1 MRLSRVKIA
10 SAVALIGAVGVTAA
24 AVAGGRS
31 SFETDL
37 SGYEEVPATIS
48 TGGSGTFEARL
59 NRSGTE
65 LKWRLHYED
74 LEGAVQQAHIH
85 FGARR
90 LANGISVFLCSN
102 LGNGPAGTQ
111 ACPAPPATIEG
122 TATAADVI
130 GPANQGIAAGELGEL
145 LRAMRAGV
153 TYANVH
159 TALYPTGEVRGQ
171 IDSDRGRHGGH

>member
-10 SAVALIGAVGVTAA
+10 SAVALIGAVGVSAA

-31 SFETDL
+31 GFDADL
-37 SGYEEVPATIS
+37 SGYQEVPLTIS

-65 LKWRLHYED
+65 LKWKLHYEH
-74 LEGAVQQAHIH
+74 LEGGAVQQAHIH
-85 FGARR
+85 FGAKG
-90 LANGISVFLCSN
+90 LANGVSVFLCSN
-102 LGNGPAGTQ
+102 LGNGPAGTL

-122 TATAADVI
+122 TAAAADVR
-130 GPANQGIAAGELGEL
+130 GPVPQCIAAGEFGQLSRG
-145 LRAMRAGV
+145 MRAGV

-159 TALYPTGEVRGQ
+159 TATY
-171 IDSDRGRHGGH
+171 